1 MEDEGGMT
9 ELQKLEAG
17 LDYSFADP
25 ELQARKDL
33 ASMRCARLNETL
45 PGTREHLQATRLLLG
60 TDRDDVDLEPGFH
73 CDCGL
78 NIHVGKGFV
87 ANYNVTVL
95 DVAPVEIGDHVMIG
109 PGTLI
114 ATVGHPLSAKARRDK
129 MCHAE
134 RVVIGDDV
142 WVGGNAT
149 ILPGVTIGDG
159 AVVAAGAVVTRD
171 VPAHS
176 VVAGVPA
183 KVVRRLEDDAG

>member
-1 MEDEGGMT
+1 
-9 ELQKLEAG
+9 
-17 LDYSFADP
+17 
-25 ELQARKDL
+25 
-33 ASMRCARLNETL
+33 
-45 PGTREHLQATRLLLG
+45 
-60 TDRDDVDLEPGFH
+60 
-73 CDCGL
+73 
-78 NIHVGKGFV
+78 
-87 ANYNVTVL
+87 
-95 DVAPVEIGDHVMIG
+95 
-109 PGTLI
+109 
-114 ATVGHPLSAKARRDK
+114 